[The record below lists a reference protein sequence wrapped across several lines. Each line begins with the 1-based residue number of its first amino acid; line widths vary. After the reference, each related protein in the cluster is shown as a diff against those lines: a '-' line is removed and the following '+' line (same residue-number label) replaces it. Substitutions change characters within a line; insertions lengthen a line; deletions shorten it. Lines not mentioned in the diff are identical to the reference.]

1 MIWFNGFSDVLEL
14 NCSRLGWRYSAVR
27 ARVGPRGWRLQLAS
41 GAWIGAE
48 LRQAWLAGELAGLA
62 WRAQDGLCHYA
73 LIRASRQDNRD
84 WRRLR
89 VILRLPR
96 A

>member
-1 MIWFNGFSDVLEL
+1 MNWFNGFSGVLEL
-14 NCSRLGWRYSAVR
+14 SCSRLGWRYSVR
-27 ARVGPRGWRLQLAS
+27 QARVGSSGWQLQLWS
-41 GAWIGAE
+41 GAWIRAE
-48 LRQAWLAGELAGLA
+48 LRQAWLAGQLAGLA
-62 WRAQDGLCHYA
+62 WQAQDGSRHYA
-73 LIRASRQDNRD
+73 LIRASRQASHS